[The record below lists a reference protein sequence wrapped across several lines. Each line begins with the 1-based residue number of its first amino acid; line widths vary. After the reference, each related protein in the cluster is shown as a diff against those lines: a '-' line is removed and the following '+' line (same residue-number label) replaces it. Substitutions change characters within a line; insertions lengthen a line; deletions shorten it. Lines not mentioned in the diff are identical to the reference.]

1 MSKFVT
7 LLFSGVSYGAILTLV
22 ALGFVVLYKATGVV
36 NFAHGELMT
45 LGAYLAVWSI
55 TTVGMPTLVGYVVS
69 VALLFCCGLFLERI
83 AFAPLRSRPPIIVV
97 ISTLAA
103 SLMIQG
109 ALAVWQGS
117 TPKTL
122 PSPVD
127 GDVVRLLGAD
137 IATQR
142 LVIIVVTAVVVG
154 LVLFAFHRTS
164 FGRQVR
170 AMAADPE
177 TTQLCGVRI
186 RRIALAVFGLSAA
199 LAALAG
205 VLVAPL
211 SSVTIQL
218 GFGALVSAFAAIVL
232 GGFGSLE
239 GTVLAALAIGVV
251 ERTVGAYLLPD
262 YAEIL
267 PFVVLFVVLCIRPE
281 GLVATTRT
289 RL

>member
-117 TPKTL
+117 TPKSL

-127 GDVVRLLGAD
+127 GDVVRWLGAD

-154 LVLFAFHRTS
+154 LVLVAFHRTS

-177 TTQLCGVRI
+177 TSQLCGVRI
-186 RRIALAVFGLSAA
+186 RRVALAVFGLSAA

-218 GFGALVSAFAAIVL
+218 GFGALVSAFAAVVL

-251 ERTVGAYLLPD
+251 ERTVGAYLVPD

-281 GLVATTRT
+281 GLVATTRS